1 MQGVVVGVV
10 ISVLG
15 ILYNIYNPHIVELG
29 RVKGT
34 RLYKDIRFHEPVETI
49 SNVLILRI
57 DGAQVFLNSE
67 NIDNEILKRIKERK
81 EISVLVLDMGNTD
94 YLDMAGAE
102 NLELLHGILAK
113 EGIELRLAHL
123 NSPVR
128 QLLWKMGLNK
138 KLNMYKGIYPT
149 IDDIV
154 NNWEKKYYDEEEK

>member
-1 MQGVVVGVV
+1 M
-10 ISVLG
+10 
-15 ILYNIYNPHIVELG
+15 
-29 RVKGT
+29 
-34 RLYKDIRFHEPVETI
+34 
-49 SNVLILRI
+49 
-57 DGAQVFLNSE
+57 
-67 NIDNEILKRIKERK
+67 

-138 KLNMYKGIYPT
+138 KLNMYNGIYPT

>member
-1 MQGVVVGVV
+1 MFTTHT
-10 ISVLG
+10 L
-15 ILYNIYNPHIVELG
+15 LELG

-102 NLELLHGILAK
+102 NLELLQDILVK
-113 EGIELRLAHL
+113 NGIELRLAHL

-128 QLLWKMGLNK
+128 KLLWKMGLNK

-154 NNWEKKYYDEEEK
+154 NNWEKKYYDEEEEK